1 MDLDLVNKEIQKC
14 SNDIKELQKKINKC
28 YEERMERYFKLRE
41 IMEDEK
47 NHEENLICKALL
59 PDKLKDYQKALN
71 DYKIFHENSK
81 EKVANHIEKIDKNFE
96 TMTDLKNKLFN
107 LEKANESKETQ
118 AFEMKRRKI
127 LENNI
132 KYMKDKK
139 LGEKVIERVEEII
152 KEKKTNL

>member
-1 MDLDLVNKEIQKC
+1 
-14 SNDIKELQKKINKC
+14 
-28 YEERMERYFKLRE
+28 
-41 IMEDEK
+41 
-47 NHEENLICKALL
+47 
-59 PDKLKDYQKALN
+59 
-71 DYKIFHENSK
+71 
-81 EKVANHIEKIDKNFE
+81 
-96 TMTDLKNKLFN
+96 MTDLKNKLFN

-152 KEKKTNL
+152 KEKTNE